1 MKEEFGD
8 SKGVINQNPY
18 IEKQATQWPKEKYK
32 RTSNDLQL
40 LAIPELLSSSQVFSG
55 VRVP

>member
-18 IEKQATQWPKEKYK
+18 IEKQATQWPKEKKYK
-32 RTSNDLQL
+32 RTSNDLQN
-40 LAIPELLSSSQVFSG
+40 IHIKQKI
-55 VRVP
+55 R